1 MKRVLVYGMT
11 DNFGGMEAY
20 IHNIYQHLDKTKIQF
35 DFVCDFPRMTLSD
48 YYLENGCKIYFIPPK
63 SQGLLK
69 SLWGMWKVIRENN
82 YDVIYFNIMNA
93 GYASCLLIR
102 KKNYCSFP

>member
-35 DFVCDFPRMTLSD
+35 DFVVV
-48 YYLENGCKIYFIPPK
+48 YFDP
-63 SQGLLK
+63 
-69 SLWGMWKVIRENN
+69 NN
-82 YDVIYFNIMNA
+82 
-93 GYASCLLIR
+93 
-102 KKNYCSFP
+102 K